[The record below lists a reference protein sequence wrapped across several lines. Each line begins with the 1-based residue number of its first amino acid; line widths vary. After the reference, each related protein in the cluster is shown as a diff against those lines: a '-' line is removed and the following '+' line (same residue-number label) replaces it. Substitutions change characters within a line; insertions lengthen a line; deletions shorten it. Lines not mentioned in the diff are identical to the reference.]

1 MQVDMIQEAAD
12 CLMEANDFEKAKNVC
27 KNYAPE
33 LESYVD
39 EKYKLHLKH
48 SGDIKSVSCFVEI
61 FCASISLLKKM
72 QTFSF

>member
-1 MQVDMIQEAAD
+1 MIQEAAD

-48 SGDIKSVSCFVEI
+48 SGDIKSVSTT
-61 FCASISLLKKM
+61 SLYLDEELE
-72 QTFSF
+72 TYEYII